1 MQRVGETIVNDDGKQ
16 NGQIDNLVSRL
27 LEIANL
33 LYEILREG
41 NERRSLFLEEEIL
54 EREQRLYMEHD
65 FDWEFQEEQR

>member
-1 MQRVGETIVNDDGKQ
+1 MNDDGKQ

>member
-1 MQRVGETIVNDDGKQ
+1 MNDDGKQ

-41 NERRSLFLEEEIL
+41 NERRSLFLEEKIL